1 MNAAP
6 PRWGWLGT
14 VLWGLVVMAV
24 FLATRAAFVLA
35 YARGT
40 MRNIRPEAM
49 AAELAKLQVN
59 GDVVAASLFLSTP
72 ASLLAII
79 AILKLKRG
87 SSFEDALALRAPG
100 KGALWRWMLAAIALC
115 AASDA
120 ITWLL
125 GRPMVPAFMETVY
138 RTADGKVALWIAFV
152 IAAPVFEEI
161 FFRGFVITGLGSSGM
176 GAVGAV
182 VVTALLWAAIHVQ
195 YDYYGIATVFVLGL
209 LLGAA
214 RVKTGSVLVP
224 LAMHMTAN
232 LIATAEAA
240 LL

>member
-1 MNAAP
+1 VSAAAS
-6 PRWGWLGT
+6 RWGWLGT

-24 FLATRAAFVLA
+24 FFATQAAFVLA

-49 AAELAKLQVN
+49 AAELAKLQAN

-79 AILKLKRG
+79 AVLKLKRG
-87 SSFEDALALRAPG
+87 SSFDDALALRAPP
-100 KGALWRWMLAAIALC
+100 KGALWRWMLAAIAF
-115 AASDA
+115 AAACDA
-120 ITWLL
+120 LTWLF
-125 GRPMVPAFMETVY
+125 GRPIVPAFMEMAY

-161 FFRGFVITGLGSSGM
+161 FFRGFAITGLASSRM

-182 VVTALLWAAIHVQ
+182 VVTALLWAAMHVQ
-195 YDYYGIATVFVLGL
+195 YDFYDVATLFLIGL

-224 LAMHMTAN
+224 LAMHMTEN

>member
-1 MNAAP
+1 MSAAA

-14 VLWGLVVMAV
+14 LLWGLVVMAV
-24 FLATRAAFVLA
+24 FYAAQAAFVLA
-35 YARGT
+35 YASGT
-40 MRNIRPEAM
+40 MGNVRPEAM
-49 AAELAKLQVN
+49 AAAIAKLETN
-59 GDVVAASLFLSTP
+59 GDIIAASLFLSTP
-72 ASLLAII
+72 AGLLALI

-87 SSFEDALALRAPG
+87 ASFEDALALRAPG
-100 KGALWRWMLAAIALC
+100 KGVLWRWMLAAIAFA

-120 ITWLL
+120 LTWLL
-125 GRPMVPAFMETVY
+125 GHPIVPAFMGTAY
-138 RTADGKVALWIAFV
+138 RSADGKVALWIALV

-161 FFRGFVITGLGSSGM
+161 FFRGFAITGLAPSRL

-182 VVTALLWAAIHVQ
+182 ILTALLWAAIHVQ
-195 YDYYGIATVFVLGL
+195 YDAYGIATVFVLGL
-209 LLGAA
+209 LLGTA

-232 LIATAEAA
+232 VIATAEAA